1 MSTNWRISSFNGALL
16 AAYFIPTWTIVAFK
30 IMISP
35 IHGLYERPNI
45 SVALFISDHLQLA
58 ALNTVRFAWLLAL
71 GKLTVVAFFALFVVL
86 LTRASIRKS
95 GGCDEA
101 LGIALAIGSVISFA
115 SMVMASQ
122 VGESAALRL
131 HATEL
136 LLLLGTAIVLVVE
149 RPAEPQP
156 ARSTASSRPVA
167 AACRGCWTIADA
179 VRRLASA
186 DRSRRPC
193 FETARV
199 AALLSMRS
207 LCFSKS
213 DLILRSVATRRV
225 SKRWAAMP
233 ICDSRY

>member
-35 IHGLYERPNI
+35 IQGLYVRPNI
-45 SVALFISDHLQLA
+45 SVALFISDHLQLT

-71 GKLTVVAFFALFVVL
+71 GKLTVVAFFAVFVVL
-86 LTRASIRKS
+86 LTRASIRKT

-101 LGIALAIGSVISFA
+101 LGIALAIGSLISFA
-115 SMVMASQ
+115 SMVLASQ

-149 RPAEPQP
+149 RPALPQ
-156 ARSTASSRPVA
+156 T
-167 AACRGCWTIADA
+167 
-179 VRRLASA
+179 
-186 DRSRRPC
+186 
-193 FETARV
+193 
-199 AALLSMRS
+199 
-207 LCFSKS
+207 
-213 DLILRSVATRRV
+213 
-225 SKRWAAMP
+225 
-233 ICDSRY
+233 DSRATSPDLSLRHPRFLDNA